1 MRMNLRSLRRITA
14 LVVLGL
20 AASARAEAPVVHH
33 EAKITF
39 DVPKHLVHIVDR
51 VSTATAFPDSF
62 VLSGRMLVKMVD
74 RPTGGGTSRVTMMD
88 YEDPPLGEARP
99 QQRLASAAWCAAG
112 PESLATTLGCWGTF
126 LESTN
131 DVVFTRENVGR
142 EIQATISD
150 EGIYL
155 AGESA
160 WLPTFPGAL
169 VTSRLTIDTPLG
181 VEAITNGVRVS
192 REVKGDRVVA
202 VWEETNPVD
211 GIALIA
217 GRYAVT
223 EEQAGQVAIST
234 WLLQD
239 DPKLAALY
247 LERTR
252 AYLAMYERM
261 IGPYP
266 FGKFAT
272 VENWFPTGYGMPSWT
287 LLGGTV
293 MRLPFIPY
301 TSFGHEVA
309 HNWWGNSVFV
319 ADEGGNWCE
328 GLTSYCADYHYK
340 ELESPAAAREYRRNL
355 LKDYAAYVRDPAK
368 DIPLTQF
375 RERHSGAT
383 RAIGY
388 GKSMMVFHMAD
399 RLIGRARFEQ
409 ALCDVYAAKRF
420 QKASWDDFLA
430 AFGRGAGLDLSNFAR
445 QWLTRTGAPVLTL
458 DQATRQ
464 GDKVSFTLS
473 QGAPPYD
480 LEVPVL
486 VTTDKGIV
494 DTSVRLDRMSGEFTV
509 VAPGARSL
517 AIDPDCH
524 LFRRL
529 DPREIEPTISQVLG
543 EETPLIVLPDA
554 TGPELAAAEAFARAY
569 TESDTPM
576 TYGGGRPPV
585 DVRPGAGVM
594 KVLVNPRPEV
604 LAERCAGAL
613 KWQLTVAGD
622 LVFLAGQRHDLKQ
635 NDIVF
640 AAYDPRDPAVTDLVV
655 LCRSPERL
663 PGLAGRV
670 GHYGKYSYLVF
681 PVARGDAVKGNWPV
695 TGGPLTATL
704 APAP

>member
-1 MRMNLRSLRRITA
+1 MNLPAGAGRLCRALAILFTLLTA
-14 LVVLGL
+14 
-20 AASARAEAPVVHH
+20 APAVAQPLVVHH
-33 EAKITF
+33 RARLTLDPAGNRLALSDTLSF
-39 DVPKHLVHIVDR
+39 DG
-51 VSTATAFPDSF
+51 AAPDSF
-62 VLSGRMLVKMVD
+62 VLNG
-74 RPTGGGTSRVTMMD
+74 
-88 YEDPPLGEARP
+88 
-99 QQRLASAAWCAAG
+99 RLALATGPGAVAPGRPDSAGTAYPLALLRAAG
-112 PESLATTLGCWGTF
+112 GNGAAAPHVARVSGVL
-126 LESTN
+126 LESTEG
-131 DVVFTRENVGR
+131 VVFTRENVGR

-155 AGESA
+155 AGEAA

-217 GRYAVT
+217 GKYTVT
-223 EEQAGQVAIST
+223 EERAGDVAIST
-234 WLLQD
+234 WLLRD
-239 DPKLAALY
+239 EPKLAALY

-252 AYLAMYERM
+252 AYLSMYERM

-328 GLTSYCADYHYK
+328 GLTSYCADYRYK
-340 ELESPAAAREYRRNL
+340 EQESPVAAREYRRNL
-355 LKDYAAYVRDPAK
+355 LKDYAAYVRDPAQ
-368 DIPLTQF
+368 DMPLTQF

-388 GKSMMVFHMAD
+388 GKSMMVFHMVD
-399 RLIGRARFEQ
+399 RSIGRGRFEQ
-409 ALCDVYAAKRF
+409 ALRDVYAAKRF
-420 QKASWDDFLA
+420 RKASWDDFFA
-430 AFGRGAGLDLSNFAR
+430 AFGRVADRDLSAFAR
-445 QWLTRTGAPVLTL
+445 QWLTRTGAPVLAL
-458 DQATRQ
+458 ERAELQ
-464 GDKVSFTLS
+464 GDKVRFTLS

-480 LEVPVL
+480 LEVPVV
-486 VTTDKGIV
+486 VTTAGGTV
-494 DTSVRLDRMSGEFTV
+494 DTTVRLDRMDGEFELA
-509 VAPGARSL
+509 APGAVSL

-543 EETPLIVLPDA
+543 ETTPLIVLPDA

-569 TESDTPM
+569 TESETPM
-576 TYGGGRPPV
+576 TIGGGSPPV
-585 DVRPGAGVM
+585 DVRPGEGVM

-613 KWQLTVAGD
+613 KGQLTIAGD
-622 LVFLAGQRHDLKQ
+622 LVFLAGQRLDLKL
-635 NDIVF
+635 NDVVF
-640 AAYDPRDPAVTDLVV
+640 AAYDPRDPSVTDLVV
-655 LCRSPERL
+655 LCRAPERL

-670 GHYGKYSYLVF
+670 GHYGKYSWLVF
-681 PVARGDAVKGNWPV
+681 PVARGEAVRGNWPT
-695 TGGPLTATL
+695 TGGPLAATL
-704 APAP
+704 SPAR